1 MKVFFLNIPF
11 HERYSRESRSP
22 GVAPSGTLYYPIYLA
37 LAAGVTRK
45 GGHTIDFLDAP
56 ADRYDLAQT
65 KERIKKFAPD
75 LIVST
80 TVTASVCHD
89 VQVMDDLSESTGAMT
104 MLVGTH
110 ATARPI
116 ETLQMS
122 KRLDFVAV
130 GEYDFTIL
138 DVANHFGAGKKREEL
153 SSVLGLAYRLGDQ
166 FLRNADR
173 PMWEKMDE
181 IPWASLIYKD
191 FLKIENYSYGAQ
203 LHPEITIVGGRGCP
217 YQCTYCV
224 FPQTITGQRYRARSV
239 KDVVDEMEFIVK
251 TWPHNKEIMFEDDT
265 MTLDKVRMREMSEEI
280 IRRGLQVTWS
290 GNARADFDDVEL
302 LKLMHKS
309 GCRLFCVG
317 FESDDQEMLRNMKKG
332 GATGKIREKFVD
344 ACKQAGILIHGCFLL
359 GGAGETKDTM
369 RGTLEF
375 AKRMNPDT
383 AQFFPMMVY
392 PGTRAYE
399 EAKKRG
405 ELETENYATW
415 LKGSGYYMSQL
426 NRTSISKEELTAFC
440 DQALKEFYFRPGYLW
455 SKLKQ
460 FALKPR
466 ERSRIV
472 KGLQYFIQK
481 LVAMYTTDKTPK
493 APSSSEPKPPSSAGG
508 DAAQKS
514 VNMAHVAR
522 TPEAS

>member
-56 ADRYDLAQT
+56 ADRYDLEQT
-65 KERIKKFAPD
+65 KTRIKAFKPD
-75 LIVST
+75 LIVAT

-89 VQVMDDLSESTGAMT
+89 VKVMDDLAEATGAMT
-104 MLVGTH
+104 MLCGTH
-110 ATARPI
+110 ATARPT

-122 KRLDFVAV
+122 QRLDFVAV

-138 DVANHFGAGKKREEL
+138 AVADHFASGKTRGQL
-153 SSVLGLAYRLGDQ
+153 SEVLGLAYRHNGQ
-166 FLRNADR
+166 FYRNADR

-251 TWPHNKEIMFEDDT
+251 TWPHNKEVMFEDDT
-265 MTLDKVRMREMSEEI
+265 MTLDKQRMREISEEI
-280 IRRGLQVTWS
+280 LRRGLKVTWS

-302 LKLMHKS
+302 LKIMKKA

-317 FESDDQEMLRNMKKG
+317 FESSDPELLKKMMKG
-332 GATGKIREKFVD
+332 GATVKMQERFVE
-344 ACKQAGILIHGCFLL
+344 ACKKAGVLVHGCFLL
-359 GGAGETKDTM
+359 GGVGETKATM
-369 RGTLEF
+369 KNTLEI
-375 AKRMNPDT
+375 AKKYNCDT

-405 ELETENYATW
+405 DLKTENYEGW
-415 LKGSGYYMSQL
+415 LKDSGYYMSQV
-426 NRTSISKEELTAFC
+426 NRTDFTNDELTAFC
-440 DQALKEFYFRPGYLW
+440 DHALKEFYFRPQYLL
-455 SKLKQ
+455 SKIKQ
-460 FALKPR
+460 FFLEPR

-472 KGLQYFIQK
+472 KGGLYFVQK
-481 LVAMYTTDKTPK
+481 LAAMH
-493 APSSSEPKPPSSAGG
+493 SSKNKCSA
-508 DAAQKS
+508 
-514 VNMAHVAR
+514 V
-522 TPEAS
+522 PETGNSQDHDRPVPLAS

>member
-37 LAAGVTRK
+37 LAAGVVRK

-56 ADRYDLAQT
+56 ADQYDLEKT
-65 KERIKKFAPD
+65 KERVKKFKPD
-75 LIVST
+75 LIVAT

-89 VQVMDDLSESTGAMT
+89 VRVMDDLAELTGAMT

-110 ATARPI
+110 ATARPV

-138 DVANHFGAGKKREEL
+138 DVANHFTQGGTRENL
-153 SSVLGLAYRLGDQ
+153 SGVLGLAYRHGGQ
-166 FLRNADR
+166 FLRNPDR
-173 PMWEKMDE
+173 PMWQKMDE

-224 FPQTITGQRYRARSV
+224 FPQTITGQTYRARSV
-239 KDVVDEMEFIVK
+239 KDVVDEMAFIVK

-265 MTLDKVRMREMSEEI
+265 MTLDKKRMREISEEI
-280 IRRGLQVTWS
+280 LRRGLKVTWS

-302 LKLMHKS
+302 LKLMRRA

-317 FESDDQEMLRNMKKG
+317 FESADETLLKNMKKG
-332 GATGKIREKFVD
+332 GALVKTEQRFVD
-344 ACKQAGILIHGCFLL
+344 ACRKAGILVHGCFLL
-359 GGAGETKDTM
+359 GGPGENKRTM
-369 RGTLEF
+369 QMTLEL
-375 AKRMNPDT
+375 AKQINPDT

-399 EAKKRG
+399 EARSRG
-405 ELETENYATW
+405 EIKTENYENW
-415 LKGSGYYMSQL
+415 LKDSGYYMSQV
-426 NRTSISKEELTAFC
+426 NRPDVSNEEITEFC
-440 DQALKEFYFRPGYLW
+440 DQALREFYFRPTYLW
-455 SKLKQ
+455 SKLRQ
-460 FALKPR
+460 FVLEPR
-466 ERSRIV
+466 ERSRII
-472 KGLQYFIQK
+472 KGAQYFGRK
-481 LVAMYTTDKTPK
+481 LKAMGK
-493 APSSSEPKPPSSAGG
+493 
-508 DAAQKS
+508 KS
-514 VNMAHVAR
+514 CCGSN
-522 TPEAS
+522 

>member
-37 LAAGVTRK
+37 LAAGVARK

-56 ADRYDLAQT
+56 ADQYDLEKT
-65 KERIKKFAPD
+65 KERVKNFKPD
-75 LIVST
+75 LIVAT

-89 VQVMDDLSESTGAMT
+89 VRVIDDLAELTGAMT

-110 ATARPI
+110 ATARPV

-122 KRLDFVAV
+122 KHLDFVAV

-138 DVANHFGAGKKREEL
+138 DVADHFSRGGTRENL
-153 SSVLGLAYRLGDQ
+153 SSVLGLAYRHDGQ
-166 FLRNADR
+166 FLRNPDR
-173 PMWEKMDE
+173 PMWQKMDE

-224 FPQTITGQRYRARSV
+224 FPQTITGQTYRARSV

-265 MTLDKVRMREMSEEI
+265 MTLDKKRMREISEEI
-280 IRRGLQVTWS
+280 LKRGLKVTWS

-302 LKLMHKS
+302 LKLMRRA

-317 FESDDQEMLRNMKKG
+317 FESADETLLKNMKKG
-332 GATGKIREKFVD
+332 GALVKTEQRFVD
-344 ACKQAGILIHGCFLL
+344 ACRKAGILVHGCFLL
-359 GGAGETKDTM
+359 GGPGENKRTM
-369 RGTLEF
+369 QMTLEL
-375 AKRMNPDT
+375 AKQINPDT

-399 EAKKRG
+399 EARSRG
-405 ELETENYATW
+405 EIKTENYENW
-415 LKGSGYYMSQL
+415 LKDSGYYMSQV
-426 NRTSISKEELTAFC
+426 NRPDVSNEEITEFC
-440 DQALKEFYFRPGYLW
+440 DQALREFYFRPTYLW
-455 SKLKQ
+455 SKLRQ
-460 FALKPR
+460 FVLEPR
-466 ERSRIV
+466 ERSRII
-472 KGLQYFIQK
+472 KGAQYFGRK
-481 LVAMYTTDKTPK
+481 LKAMGK
-493 APSSSEPKPPSSAGG
+493 
-508 DAAQKS
+508 KS
-514 VNMAHVAR
+514 CCGSN
-522 TPEAS
+522 

>member
-1 MKVFFLNIPF
+1 MKIFFLNIPF

-37 LAAGVTRK
+37 LAAGVVRK
-45 GGHTIDFLDAP
+45 GGHKIDFLDAP
-56 ADRYDLAQT
+56 ADQYDLEKT
-65 KERIKKFAPD
+65 KERVKKFGPD
-75 LIVST
+75 LIVAT

-89 VQVMDDLSESTGAMT
+89 VRVMDDLAELTGAMT

-110 ATARPI
+110 ATARPV

-122 KRLDFVAV
+122 KHLDFIAA
-130 GEYDFTIL
+130 GEYDFTTL
-138 DVANHFGAGKKREEL
+138 DVANHFDQGGTRETL
-153 SSVLGLAYRLGDQ
+153 SKVPGLAYRHDGQ
-166 FLRNADR
+166 FFRNPDR
-173 PMWEKMDE
+173 PMWQKMDE

-224 FPQTITGQRYRARSV
+224 FPQTITGQTYRARSV

-265 MTLDKVRMREMSEEI
+265 MTLDKKRMREISEEI
-280 IRRGLQVTWS
+280 LRRGFQVTWS

-302 LKLMHKS
+302 LKLMKRS

-317 FESDDQEMLRNMKKG
+317 FESADETLLKNMKKG
-332 GATGKIREKFVD
+332 GALVKTEQRFVD
-344 ACKQAGILIHGCFLL
+344 ACHKAGILIHGCFLL
-359 GGAGETKDTM
+359 GGPGENKQTM
-369 RGTLEF
+369 QMTLEL
-375 AKRMNPDT
+375 AKQINPDT

-399 EAKKRG
+399 EAKERG
-405 ELETENYATW
+405 EIKTENYENW
-415 LKGSGYYMSQL
+415 LKDSGYYMSQV
-426 NRTSISKEELTAFC
+426 NRPGVSNEEITDFC
-440 DQALKEFYFRPGYLW
+440 DQALREFYFRPKYVW
-455 SKLKQ
+455 SKVKQ
-460 FALKPR
+460 FITEPR

-472 KGLQYFIQK
+472 KGAQYFGRK
-481 LVAMYTTDKTPK
+481 LKAMGRK
-493 APSSSEPKPPSSAGG
+493 SC
-508 DAAQKS
+508 AA
-514 VNMAHVAR
+514 
-522 TPEAS
+522 

>member
-56 ADRYDLAQT
+56 ADRYDLEQT
-65 KERIKKFAPD
+65 KKRIKDFGPD

-89 VQVMDDLSESTGAMT
+89 VRVMDDLAEHTGAMT

-116 ETLQMS
+116 ETLQMA

-138 DVANHFGAGKKREEL
+138 AVADHFGSGKTREQL
-153 SSVLGLAYRLGDQ
+153 SEVLGLAYRHNGE
-166 FLRNADR
+166 FHRNADR

-191 FLKIENYSYGAQ
+191 FVKIENYSYGAQ

-265 MTLDKVRMREMSEEI
+265 MTLDKERMREISKEI
-280 IRRGLQVTWS
+280 PRRGLKVTWS

-302 LKLMHKS
+302 LKLMKQS

-317 FESDDQEMLRNMKKG
+317 FESSDPELLRNMKKG
-332 GATGKIREKFVD
+332 GATVNMQGRFVE
-344 ACKQAGILIHGCFLL
+344 ACKKAGILIHGCFLM
-359 GGAGETKDTM
+359 GGVGETKQTM
-369 RGTLEF
+369 RNTLEV
-375 AKRMNPDT
+375 AKRFNPDT

-405 ELETENYATW
+405 DLKSENYEGW
-415 LKGSGYYMSQL
+415 LKDSGYYMSQV
-426 NRTSISKEELTAFC
+426 NRADFTNEELTGFC
-440 DQALKEFYFRPGYLW
+440 DTALKEFYFRPRYIL
-455 SKLKQ
+455 SKIHQ
-460 FALKPR
+460 FIVAPR

-472 KGLQYFIQK
+472 MGALYFARK
-481 LVAMYTTDKTPK
+481 LKTMWKKDRDPT
-493 APSSSEPKPPSSAGG
+493 AVPVEEPSPAKVPARAG
-508 DAAQKS
+508 
-514 VNMAHVAR
+514 
-522 TPEAS
+522 

>member
-11 HERYSRESRSP
+11 HERFSRESRSP

-45 GGHTIDFLDAP
+45 GGHQIDFLDGP
-56 ADRYDLAQT
+56 AERYDLGKT
-65 KERIKKFAPD
+65 KERIKRFGPD
-75 LIVST
+75 LIVAT

-89 VQVMDDLSESTGAMT
+89 VRLMDDLAETFGCKT

-110 ATARPI
+110 PTARPI

-122 KRLDFVAV
+122 KHLNFTAF

-138 DVANHFGAGKKREEL
+138 DVVNHLEQKKSPEEL
-153 SSVLGLAYRLGDQ
+153 SQIPGLAYRLGGQ
-166 FLRNADR
+166 FFKNAER
-173 PMWEKMDE
+173 PMWQKMDE

-191 FLKIENYSYGAQ
+191 FLTIENYSYGAQ

-217 YQCTYCV
+217 FQCTYCV

-265 MTLDKVRMREMSEEI
+265 MTLEKDRMREISEEI
-280 IRRGLQVTWS
+280 LRRGLKVTWS

-302 LKLMHKS
+302 LKIMKKA

-317 FESDDQEMLRNMKKG
+317 FESADESLLKNMKKG
-332 GATGKIREKFVD
+332 GALVKTEYRFVE
-344 ACKQAGILIHGCFLL
+344 ACKKAGILIHGCFLL
-359 GGAGETKDTM
+359 GGPGENRKTM
-369 RGTLEF
+369 EKTLEL
-375 AKRMNPDT
+375 AKQINPDT

-399 EAKKRG
+399 EAKARG
-405 ELETENYATW
+405 DLKTENYETW
-415 LKGSGYYMSQL
+415 LKDSGYYMSQV
-426 NRTSISKEELTAFC
+426 NRAEVSNAEITRFC
-440 DQALKEFYFRPGYLW
+440 DQALREFYFRPRYLF
-455 SKLKQ
+455 SKLAQ
-460 FALKPR
+460 FITQPR
-466 ERSRIV
+466 ERSRI
-472 KGLQYFIQK
+472 LQGAYYFLWK
-481 LVAMYTTDKTPK
+481 LKDMFRRPIRPIHDESVPVPVESQVQD
-493 APSSSEPKPPSSAGG
+493 SR
-508 DAAQKS
+508 AA
-514 VNMAHVAR
+514 
-522 TPEAS
+522 